1 MNTLFKQTLTAS
13 ILSTM
18 IAGTAF
24 AAPSEA
30 PPDFIKRV
38 ADGLISRLKAD
49 HAKLQNNPA
58 LVKTIVRQNLD
69 PYVDSQAFT
78 RIVDTV
84 YDSKF
89 TNMKELRVQH
99 RGKPLRAFFAFD
111 PLRQAIVLCIGDKG
125 GKKRFYKEMLDIA
138 DQQYELHLS
147 TLGDQSNG

>member
-1 MNTLFKQTLTAS
+1 MWTVITTDLFNEWLVQQDE
-13 ILSTM
+13 STQEKVL
-18 IAGTAF
+18 A
-24 AAPSEA
+24 
-30 PPDFIKRV
+30 
-38 ADGLISRLKAD
+38 
-49 HAKLQNNPA
+49 A
-58 LVKTIVRQNLD
+58 LVVLQQQGPSLGRPL
-69 PYVDSQAFT
+69 
-78 RIVDTV
+78 VDTV

-125 GKKRFYKEMLDIA
+125 GKSFYKEMLDIA

>member
-1 MNTLFKQTLTAS
+1 MACTARSIYTRESTLSVGRSTA
-13 ILSTM
+13 T
-18 IAGTAF
+18 GTKF
-24 AAPSEA
+24 RSS
-30 PPDFIKRV
+30 F
-38 ADGLISRLKAD
+38 SR
-49 HAKLQNNPA
+49 
-58 LVKTIVRQNLD
+58 
-69 PYVDSQAFT
+69 
-78 RIVDTV
+78 TV

-89 TNMKELRVQH
+89 TNIKELRVQH

>member
-69 PYVDSQAFT
+69 PYVDSQERT
-78 RIVDTV
+78 W
-84 YDSKF
+84 Y
-89 TNMKELRVQH
+89 
-99 RGKPLRAFFAFD
+99 
-111 PLRQAIVLCIGDKG
+111 
-125 GKKRFYKEMLDIA
+125 
-138 DQQYELHLS
+138 
-147 TLGDQSNG
+147 

>member
-1 MNTLFKQTLTAS
+1 MWTVITTDLFNEWLVQQYE
-13 ILSTM
+13 STQEKVL
-18 IAGTAF
+18 A
-24 AAPSEA
+24 
-30 PPDFIKRV
+30 
-38 ADGLISRLKAD
+38 
-49 HAKLQNNPA
+49 A
-58 LVKTIVRQNLD
+58 LVALQQQGPSLGRPL
-69 PYVDSQAFT
+69 
-78 RIVDTV
+78 VDTV

-138 DQQYELHLS
+138 DQQYEIHLS

>member
-1 MNTLFKQTLTAS
+1 MWTVITTDLFNEWLEQQDE
-13 ILSTM
+13 STQEKVL
-18 IAGTAF
+18 A
-24 AAPSEA
+24 
-30 PPDFIKRV
+30 
-38 ADGLISRLKAD
+38 
-49 HAKLQNNPA
+49 A
-58 LVKTIVRQNLD
+58 LVVLQQQGPSLGRPL
-69 PYVDSQAFT
+69 
-78 RIVDTV
+78 VDTV

-125 GKKRFYKEMLDIA
+125 GNTEMLAIA